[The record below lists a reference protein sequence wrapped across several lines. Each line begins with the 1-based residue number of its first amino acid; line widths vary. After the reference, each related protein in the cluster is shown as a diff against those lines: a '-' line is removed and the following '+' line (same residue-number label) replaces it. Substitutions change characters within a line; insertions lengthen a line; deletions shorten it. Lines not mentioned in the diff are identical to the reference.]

1 MSERA
6 ERGTSERSGAVSDWH
21 DAEPFDLPEWLG
33 VAPVT
38 WAALSPLHR
47 GHLVSGELRGP
58 GDPLPCDL
66 LAADEAY
73 PVPVAD
79 EHVRTAVHQ
88 AWRRGEV
95 HLLQAGGRYALAVP
109 GSRLDAE
116 LAIAAVER
124 LARAVGADAASYAV
138 LLRIGR
144 DSRS

>member
-1 MSERA
+1 VTAWR
-6 ERGTSERSGAVSDWH
+6 

-33 VAPVT
+33 TQAVT

-47 GHLVSGELRGP
+47 GHLVTGELRGSGEP
-58 GDPLPCDL
+58 VACDL
-66 LAADEAY
+66 LAVDEAY
-73 PVPVAD
+73 PEPVAD

-95 HLLQAGGRYALAVP
+95 HLLGAEGRYALAVP

-124 LARAVGADAASYAV
+124 LARSVGADAASYAI

-144 DSRS
+144 DRASSR